1 MFNTISIY
9 PSDYDDEDKAE
20 YDYLMTLGQG
30 ALGNAIPKNQEFLIS
45 IAAKMTIRER
55 KDGKIQLTSDEIE
68 ALKAVHNEHLKEGL
82 VHQTPRIEWAYS
94 PDNPI
99 NQPYMPSEVEQQ
111 IKEYDEEYKRN
122 IEDEVAK
129 EQSIKEG
136 WVKCVP
142 IE

>member
-1 MFNTISIY
+1 MFGITTTY

-20 YDYLMTLGQG
+20 YDYLMTLGKG
-30 ALGNAIPKNQEFLIS
+30 ALGTVIPKNQEFLLS
-45 IAAKMTIRER
+45 IATKMTIRER
-55 KDGKIQLTSDEIE
+55 KGEVLQLTRDEIE

-82 VHQTPRIEWAYS
+82 VHQTPRIDWAYS

-99 NQPYMPSEVEQQ
+99 NQPYMPTEVMEQ
-111 IKEYDEEYKRN
+111 IKEYDEEYKRKV
-122 IEDEVAK
+122 EDEVAK